1 LYRLAY
7 LAPDPIPESLL
18 EVPVPNSEDDPLTAR
33 DALTELDAYSLACLS
48 TEVESPSFTIHRLV
62 QVVTRRSLQDD
73 SSHTHLTAALAWI
86 ADAFIGDPHDVR
98 CWPTLDPLAKHAK
111 SVADFA
117 DQVEIAERTARLM
130 NHLGILQLSKAQ
142 HAQAEPLMRR
152 ALEIDEQSYGKEH
165 PNVASSLNNLA
176 TLLQDTNRLA
186 EAEPLMQRVV
196 EIDEQ
201 SYGKEHPQVAIPLN
215 NLAQLLQATNRLA
228 EAEPLMRRALEI
240 DEHSYGPEH
249 PQVAIPLSNL
259 GEILRM
265 LNRLDE
271 AEPLLRRA
279 LQIDIDALGEDHPD
293 VAIDGYKLALVEHGK
308 NNTAEAW
315 RLLEHS
321 LAVFRASFGDD
332 SHPRIQET
340 FRRMRE
346 IGMEP
351 PR

>member
-1 LYRLAY
+1 VAVTWQTSFDQLSEPTRRLLYRLAY

-165 PNVASSLNNLA
+165 P
-176 TLLQDTNRLA
+176 
-186 EAEPLMQRVV
+186 
-196 EIDEQ
+196 
-201 SYGKEHPQVAIPLN
+201 
-215 NLAQLLQATNRLA
+215 
-228 EAEPLMRRALEI
+228 
-240 DEHSYGPEH
+240 
-249 PQVAIPLSNL
+249 QVAIPLSNL